1 MEIIADD
8 LGYADLGVHGSD
20 IRSPNIDAL
29 AEEGLLFTQFHASP
43 YCSTSRAMLFTGNN
57 NHVAGVAR
65 QAMEPGPVIPGLAG
79 TDLSAQNAVKRQEL
93 LELWRDRR
101 RLLGIVLPQDL

>member
-1 MEIIADD
+1 
-8 LGYADLGVHGSD
+8 
-20 IRSPNIDAL
+20 
-29 AEEGLLFTQFHASP
+29 
-43 YCSTSRAMLFTGNN
+43 MLFTGNN
-57 NHVAGVAR
+57 NHVAAAFLAR

-101 RLLGIVLPQDL
+101 RRLGIVLPQDL